1 MGGIKEREEFEQYTK
16 IKLLGE
22 GSFGKAYLVTRNSDG
37 LQCVMKQIDIGKLSE
52 TKKNEDDELHLA
64 LKVSDIFSK

>member
-1 MGGIKEREEFEQYTK
+1 MNNIKEKQEFENYTK

-37 LQCVMKQIDIGKLSE
+37 LLCVMK
-52 TKKNEDDELHLA
+52 
-64 LKVSDIFSK
+64 